1 MTNLAVTID
10 GILHEVEIRYSLTSP
25 NELIAVV
32 NGEELAVSIPGSAD
46 FDQFEWMIV
55 GDRPYELVVDRDLR
69 WMQANDGRH
78 TIEVRDLNATVARPA
93 SGDGRVKAP
102 IPGVITR
109 VMVAEGESVESG
121 QPLVVLEAMKMENEI
136 QAPRSGNIQR
146 LAVQSGQTVRL
157 DDLLVEIA

>member
-1 MTNLAVTID
+1 MTNVSVTID
-10 GILHEVEIRYSLTSP
+10 GTVYEVEVRYSRLSP
-25 NELIAVV
+25 NELVAVV
-32 NGEELAVSIPGSAD
+32 NGEDLLVSIPGSAD
-46 FDQFEWMIV
+46 FDQLEWMMV

-69 WMQANDGRH
+69 WIQANDGRH
-78 TIEVRDLNATVARPA
+78 TIEVRDLNATVVRPV

-102 IPGVITR
+102 IPGIITR
-109 VMVAEGESVESG
+109 LMVTEGQSVEAG

-146 LAVQSGQTVRL
+146 LGVQPGQTVRL